1 MCMPSS
7 MEHQQIGTYIMNP
20 YLNKYYVCATVVH
33 SLIKVAVVRWHELV
47 QSLAPLYL
55 NTSSSS
61 STHVSRGRRMRANSQ
76 TLMPTHTLVAWRVT
90 SRRILLHKKIT
101 PPGPLLI
108 YFLAPQNFPGL
119 FFILSQPTNQD
130 IRKKT
135 VCGGPADR
143 CEEVISTKSVTLNP
157 K

>member
-101 PPGPLLI
+101 PPHYPCVE
-108 YFLAPQNFPGL
+108 
-119 FFILSQPTNQD
+119 LSTNVVLHS
-130 IRKKT
+130 IC
-135 VCGGPADR
+135 VCDNGH
-143 CEEVISTKSVTLNP
+143 VINLYLTQRGNKISVAVLSTMVICVVMCV
-157 K
+157 